1 MDMRSKQRGM
11 LLISADL
18 EELFRL
24 CDRLVVM
31 HRGKIAAE
39 LITDKTNVT
48 EVGYLMLEGA
58 ANEA

>member
-1 MDMRSKQRGM
+1 MRGM

-24 CDRLVVM
+24 SDRLLVM
-31 HRGKIAAE
+31 HRGKIVAD
-39 LITDKTNVT
+39 LITEKTNVT

-58 ANEA
+58 AYEA